1 VAICCLNI
9 TLNGGKLLLRGIEQ
23 QQQFAIQRRGSDG
36 GDHARLYRDRSFGC
50 PRSICPHLHVTHTQD
65 RSIAGLNCTVDCSG
79 YDAGYKWA
87 KQRDIEDDDYCPDG
101 NKSFYEGCAAY
112 AVDFANETDSGIG
125 TPRPLS
131 NDDDNDDDTLR

>member
-1 VAICCLNI
+1 MEAIMRAYI
-9 TLNGGKLLLRGIEQ
+9 VIGTLVVL
-23 QQQFAIQRRGSDG
+23 AVS
-36 GDHARLYRDRSFGC
+36 ARIYTS
-50 PRSICPHLHVTHTQD
+50 HTQD

-87 KQRDIEDDDYCPDG
+87 KQRDIDDDDYCPDG
-101 NKSFYEGCAAY
+101 NESFYEGCVAY
-112 AVDFANETDSGIG
+112 ANETDSGIG